1 MLEKYVGTWWEREK
15 VFPVVSPVASPNGA
29 ETPVFPKRL
38 PTGLTKK
45 YPRAHIGETG
55 GHIGEIRRDYRGR
68 DLGTSPMVKI
78 NSPNRGG
85 QGTRG
90 VPIPSASNPGIFLL
104 FLGVVPRGVPRGGS
118 LWITP
123 GIP

>member
-1 MLEKYVGTWWEREK
+1 MPEKYISHWGEREK
-15 VFPVVSPVASPNGA
+15 GISGVSPLVSPNGA
-29 ETPVFPKRL
+29 ELPVFSKRL
-38 PTGLTKK
+38 TIGLTKK

-55 GHIGEIRRDYRGR
+55 GHIGEIRRGYWGR
-68 DLGTSPMVKI
+68 DLGTSPMAKI
-78 NSPNRGG
+78 NRPNGGG

-90 VPIPSASNPGIFLL
+90 VPIPSASNPGIF
-104 FLGVVPRGVPRGGS
+104 FMVLGDVPRDVPRGGS